1 MTPVEPPK
9 KAIGRKIA
17 ANTSPIPIKAPIICF
32 IDFLVASFGGKPS
45 SCIILSTFSITTIA
59 SSTSNPI
66 ASTIANIVNILMDI
80 SANLKTAKVPSR
92 TTGTAIVGISV
103 ARIFPR
109 KTNITRNTRIIAIK
123 RVLNTSLIAT
133 ETNGAVS

>member
-1 MTPVEPPK
+1 M
-9 KAIGRKIA
+9 
-17 ANTSPIPIKAPIICF
+17 
-32 IDFLVASFGGKPS
+32 DFLVASFGGKPS

-66 ASTIANIVNILMDI
+66 ASTMANMVSILIDMP
-80 SANLKTAKVPSR
+80 ANLKTAKVPSS

-109 KTNITRNTRIIAIK
+109 NTNITRNTRTIAIK